1 MAALLASKTADAPIY
16 IADLI
21 NRSSTSPSFL
31 HHIETT
37 PKAVALLA
45 TIVNSTDAVG
55 PSAEAVAK
63 LTTELCRN
71 HQGRRCLCNRAP
83 FALLSSLAMSR
94 DEAVRTHAIASI
106 REICHDDSLPL
117 LPTEWLLALT
127 RCPVIEAQR
136 SAARALWLLS
146 ERDVDNLMSRH
157 VLAIVALASADD
169 PFIQSNAGKA
179 LGSLCVKEVN
189 KKMIVR
195 AGGAEVFI
203 NLLRAATTDIEV
215 QRFAAKALANL
226 SSSDRD
232 TRAAVIRQV
241 EERIPSWTEFDDN
254 IVNVYL
260 EMMFTN

>member
-94 DEAVRTHAIASI
+94 DEVRRGVARTLVA
-106 REICHDDSLPL
+106 RDNWSL
-117 LPTEWLLALT
+117 
-127 RCPVIEAQR
+127 
-136 SAARALWLLS
+136 
-146 ERDVDNLMSRH
+146 N
-157 VLAIVALASADD
+157 
-169 PFIQSNAGKA
+169 
-179 LGSLCVKEVN
+179 
-189 KKMIVR
+189 
-195 AGGAEVFI
+195 
-203 NLLRAATTDIEV
+203 
-215 QRFAAKALANL
+215 
-226 SSSDRD
+226 
-232 TRAAVIRQV
+232 
-241 EERIPSWTEFDDN
+241 
-254 IVNVYL
+254 Y
-260 EMMFTN
+260 

>member
-1 MAALLASKTADAPIY
+1 M
-16 IADLI
+16 
-21 NRSSTSPSFL
+21 
-31 HHIETT
+31 
-37 PKAVALLA
+37 
-45 TIVNSTDAVG
+45 
-55 PSAEAVAK
+55 
-63 LTTELCRN
+63 
-71 HQGRRCLCNRAP
+71 
-83 FALLSSLAMSR
+83 
-94 DEAVRTHAIASI
+94 
-106 REICHDDSLPL
+106 
-117 LPTEWLLALT
+117 
-127 RCPVIEAQR
+127 IEAQR

-146 ERDVDNLMSRH
+146 ERDVENLMSRH